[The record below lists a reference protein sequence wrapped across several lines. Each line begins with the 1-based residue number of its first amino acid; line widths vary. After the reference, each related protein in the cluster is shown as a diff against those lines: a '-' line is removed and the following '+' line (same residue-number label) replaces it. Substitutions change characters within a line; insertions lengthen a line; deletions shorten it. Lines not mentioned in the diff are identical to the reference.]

1 MSWLRHWKIVL
12 ALTGLFLL
20 GAATGTVVTLK
31 VVKRF
36 IESRTNPD
44 RMSQTLFQEYD
55 RRLHLTPEQIE
66 RIRPILQRTAR
77 EMWDVRAEGARRT
90 FQVIRLSQE
99 EIAAELTPAQREEF
113 ERVNEMLRERYR
125 PPATPAGPPRKGPL
139 NRTSEAPAPKR
150 DAAPLNETK

>member
-12 ALTGLFLL
+12 ALSGLFLL
-20 GAATGTVVTLK
+20 GAGTGTVVTLK

-66 RIRPILQRTAR
+66 GLRRS
-77 EMWDVRAEGARRT
+77 AEGYVQNSRRFRET
-90 FQVIRLSQE
+90 LKAQ
-99 EIAAELTPAQREEF
+99 TP
-113 ERVNEMLRERYR
+113 
-125 PPATPAGPPRKGPL
+125 P
-139 NRTSEAPAPKR
+139 
-150 DAAPLNETK
+150 